1 MGIPDPDAPVTERIC
16 ELKRADI
23 TGLKNDFQEFKA
35 DFKEFRTNDF
45 HSVEEDVSDTKEAV
59 GQMQTSLV
67 IWQGEHEKLHN
78 RATTFKTI
86 ALNGIGLLIALLTA
100 AILLIKSIS

>member
-16 ELKRADI
+16 DLKRADV
-23 TGLKNDFQEFKA
+23 TGLKADFAEFKE

-45 HSVEEDVSDTKEAV
+45 HNVEKTVSDTKEAV
-59 GQMQTSLV
+59 GQMQSSLA
-67 IWQGEHEKLHN
+67 IWREEHEKLHN

-86 ALNGIGLLIALLTA
+86 ALNGIGLLIALLSV
-100 AILLIKSIS
+100 AILLIKSIK